1 MKIGIPVE
9 ENKGLDSRLS
19 EHFGRTPFYIF
30 VDVESDAITKH
41 ELVKNPFEQHSP
53 GQIPAW
59 VNENGVKLMIVKG
72 IGSRAINFFNE
83 FGIKVIKGNCELA
96 GDCVK
101 EYLAGNT
108 LDEDP
113 ACKHDHDH
121 DTHEHHHSEKQ
132 PCKKKYGTV
141 AISLQ
146 EKSLDSV
153 IDDRFARGKI
163 IAIINGETSKVE
175 FIDNNPE
182 EEHGVGPKIIGMLSE
197 KGVNTVIAKS
207 LGQNASLAAQEAGMS
222 VKQAV
227 NGTGTENLL
236 KLWNEQL
243 NEL

>member
-1 MKIGIPVE
+1 MKIGIPVD

-19 EHFGRTPFYIF
+19 EHFGRTPFYVF
-30 VDVESDAITKH
+30 VDVDNGAITKH
-41 ELVKNPFEQHSP
+41 EQVKNPFEQHSP

-59 VNENGVKLMIVKG
+59 VHENGVKLMIVQG
-72 IGSRAINFFNE
+72 IGTRAISFFNE
-83 FGIKVIKGNCELA
+83 FGIQVIKGNCELA

-113 ACKHDHDH
+113 ACNHDHDS
-121 DTHEHHHSEKQ
+121 HEHQPTNEQ

-163 IAIINGETSKVE
+163 IAIINGETSKVD
-175 FIDNNPE
+175 FIDNNPK

-207 LGQNASLAAQEAGMS
+207 LGQNASLAAQEAGIK

-227 NGTGTENLL
+227 NGTGTNNLL
-236 KLWNEQL
+236 KLWNEEL
-243 NEL
+243 NNL